1 MILVTGGFGF
11 IGSNLVKRLNETGI
25 TDIVIV
31 DDLTD
36 SRKLK
41 YLDDAVFSDYYD
53 VDSFFDQFND
63 WGYLTHIFH
72 DGAISSTREM
82 NGKLIMNR
90 NFVFSSRLLERAIK
104 YDIPF
109 QYASSASVYGN
120 IETNTSVKE
129 NYPLKPQTPYAYS
142 KALFDK
148 KILKLNG
155 RYRIQGLR
163 YFNVCGPN
171 EDHKDDQA
179 SPVHKFIKQAQES
192 GRIKIFQG
200 SDSIFRDFIS
210 VDDVVSIKINLAFN
224 KPNNGIFNVGTG
236 TPHSFEMIANIIAE
250 LTQAKIDVIS
260 FPEEYKSKYQYW
272 TCADMSRLGFNH
284 KFKSL
289 EDTCISVF
297 DSLK

>member
-11 IGSNLVKRLNETGI
+11 IGSNLVLRLNQMGI

-36 SRKLK
+36 TRKLK
-41 YLDDAVFSDYYD
+41 YLDDAVFKDYYD
-53 VDSFFDQFND
+53 VDSFFEYLND
-63 WGYLTHIFH
+63 WGYVKYIFH

-82 NGKLIMNR
+82 NGKLIMSR
-90 NFVFSSRLLERAIK
+90 NYEFSSRLLERATK

-120 IETNTSVKE
+120 IETITNIKE

-148 KILKLNG
+148 KIVKLNG
-155 RYRIQGLR
+155 RYKIQGMR
-163 YFNVCGPN
+163 YFNVCGRN
-171 EDHKDDQA
+171 EEHKDDQA
-179 SPVHKFIKQAQES
+179 SPVHKFIRQALDT

-210 VDDVVSIKINLAFN
+210 VDDVVSIKLRLAFDN
-224 KPNNGIFNVGTG
+224 PKYGIFNVGTG
-236 TPHSFEMIANIIAE
+236 TPHSFQLIAEIIAE
-250 LTQAKIDVIS
+250 MTKAKIEIIS
-260 FPEEYKSKYQYW
+260 FPESYKDKYQYW
-272 TCADMSRLGFNH
+272 TCADISKLGFKH
-284 KFKSL
+284 EFQSIEQL
-289 EDTCISVF
+289 CSSVF
-297 DSLK
+297 QSI